1 MANKYQQWK
10 TNTECEVSNTTNPYD
25 EAGSTHNELMAK
37 IESEGNPEMT
47 LDEVFELSDNVL
59 KDTYGDELVPGY
71 SSKEFATPIINFDSE
86 ETYRNYINSL
96 KINEE
101 QKNLAF
107 RLYDIMFTYT
117 GTNLCEVIEQ
127 IKEFENEVL
136 QNYKPEDIENV
147 LISSSVG
154 RYALAYWDGRVSENG
169 TLALKG
175 FWKKFFTAVADAIG
189 AVGGAIVGAPTV
201 AGGIAGGVVGAIG
214 ASAGFAEVWDV
225 FAK

>member
-25 EAGSTHNELMAK
+25 EAGSTHNELMAR

-101 QKNLAF
+101 QKTLAF

-154 RYALAYWDGRVSENG
+154 RYALAYWDGRVSENEI
-169 TLALKG
+169 LALRG
-175 FWKKFFTAVADAIG
+175 FWKKLFTGIADAIG
-189 AVGGAIVGAPTV
+189 AVGGAIAGAATV
-201 AGGIAGGVVGAIG
+201 VGGIAGGVVGAIG

-225 FAK
+225 FAN